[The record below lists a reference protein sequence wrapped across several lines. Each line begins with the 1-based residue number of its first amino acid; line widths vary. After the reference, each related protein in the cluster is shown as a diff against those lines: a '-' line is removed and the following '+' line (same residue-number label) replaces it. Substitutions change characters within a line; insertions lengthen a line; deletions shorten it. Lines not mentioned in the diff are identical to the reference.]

1 MSWDLGNETRRT
13 LGEPLGDAEL
23 QAAWTGVGR
32 RRAQRRVRRARL
44 QSAALALGSFVL
56 GALVFAAF
64 TPWRGRAPEALRLA
78 SGAPFDARTLVA
90 TDAERS
96 VRLSDG
102 SELVL
107 APGTRGEV
115 TVNDGLTLALVLE
128 EGEALFDVVPGGGR
142 AWTIRAGPARV
153 EVLGTRFTV
162 ALRSPE
168 TTEVDVERGH
178 VRVRGLGL
186 PQGQVELRA
195 GDKARV
201 SMPGT
206 AAREA
211 HADSG
216 TTRNA
221 PAEPA
226 LAGEP
231 MRAAPAERVRRAWR
245 PAPAR
250 RRALQAVDVADVD
263 MDDAD
268 VDDADVDGDASAPSE
283 EDAPSAPAGEASSE
297 LTAAANAALAEAA
310 ALASSPPEAR
320 VDEGQALRT
329 SAGAA
334 PAAVA
339 AEDAPD
345 PAAPEERRL
354 RAATFLRLAP
364 AGGPWLLGVESTYR
378 VGPLELGVLGAAGR
392 LVTGDGRVRFGIV
405 GGLLR
410 VPLHRWG
417 RGRLLFSPTLRGE
430 LGATMFEGAP
440 TLEGLQ
446 GRRARGVHAA
456 GALELLLTLRG
467 SRADAIFGL
476 AAGLAAGLD
485 AETPRDGGVEQL
497 GGTSGA
503 FLQLSLGVALR

>member
-1 MSWDLGNETRRT
+1 MSWDLGNETRRA

-44 QSAALALGSFVL
+44 QSAALSLGSFVL

-64 TPWRGRAPEALRLA
+64 MPWRGRAPEALRLA
-78 SGAPFDARTLVA
+78 SGAPFDARALVA
-90 TDAERS
+90 TDAARS

-102 SELVL
+102 SQLVL

-128 EGEALFDVVPGGGR
+128 EGDALFDVVPGGGR

-178 VRVRGLGL
+178 VRVLGPGL

-201 SMPGT
+201 SMPRT

-216 TTRNA
+216 DTRNA

-226 LAGEP
+226 LTGEP

-245 PAPAR
+245 PARAR
-250 RRALQAVDVADVD
+250 RRALQAVDV
-263 MDDAD
+263 DDAD
-268 VDDADVDGDASAPSE
+268 VDDADVDGDASAPLE
-283 EDAPSAPAGEASSE
+283 EDAPSAAAGEASPE
-297 LTAAANAALAEAA
+297 PTTAANAANAGLAEAT

-329 SAGAA
+329 SAVAA
-334 PAAVA
+334 PAVVA
-339 AEDAPD
+339 AEDATD
-345 PAAPEERRL
+345 PAAAPEERRL

-430 LGATMFEGAP
+430 LGATMFDGAP